1 MLVVPYN
8 ILRHYFL
15 LNARLIR
22 MDDLDWAEFERVDLR
37 VGTIIAAEIF
47 KEARK
52 PAIKMSID
60 FGNKIGVRKSSAQI
74 TDHYTPEDLIGKQ
87 ISAVVNFPE
96 KQIGPIMSECL
107 VTGFIQEDGSVIL
120 AVPDKKSKNGARLA

>member
-8 ILRHYFL
+8 NLRNYFL
-15 LNARLIR
+15 LNARVIR
-22 MDDLDWAEFERVDLR
+22 MDELDWAEFERIDLR
-37 VGTIIAAEIF
+37 VGTIISAEIL

-60 FGNKIGVRKSSAQI
+60 FGNEIGIRKSSAQI

>member
-8 ILRHYFL
+8 NLRNYFL
-15 LNARLIR
+15 LNARVIR
-22 MDDLDWAEFERVDLR
+22 MDELDWAEFERIDLR
-37 VGTIIAAEIF
+37 VGTIISAEIF

-60 FGNKIGVRKSSAQI
+60 FGNEIGVRNSSAQI